1 MITKWLMGLGVL
13 VVGWLAL
20 LASVMLLSSDAP
32 AALVPLAT
40 ADFID
45 ALPDHISITDTT
57 ALGTVLV
64 SEEAD
69 FVAQLYQAGAVV
81 VLPAGLMGCAPLT

>member
-1 MITKWLMGLGVL
+1 MTIKWLMGLGVL
-13 VVGWLAL
+13 GTGWLVL

-32 AALVPLAT
+32 AALVPFAT

-64 SEEAD
+64 SDDAD
-69 FVAQLYQAGAVV
+69 FVAQLYRAGAVV
-81 VLPAGLMGCAPLT
+81 VLPAGLIGCAPLT

>member
-1 MITKWLMGLGVL
+1 MIIKWLMGLGVL
-13 VVGWLAL
+13 GVGWLAL
-20 LASVMLLSSDAP
+20 LASVMLLSNDAP

-40 ADFID
+40 AHFIG

-64 SEEAD
+64 SEDAG
-69 FVAQLYQAGAVV
+69 FVAQLYEAGAIV

>member
-1 MITKWLMGLGVL
+1 MIIKWLMGLGVL
-13 VVGWLAL
+13 GVGWLAL
-20 LASVMLLSSDAP
+20 LASVMLLSNDAP

-40 ADFID
+40 AHFID
-45 ALPDHISITDTT
+45 ALPDHVSITDTT

-64 SEEAD
+64 SEDAG
-69 FVAQLYQAGAVV
+69 FVAQLYEAGAIV